1 VETVGKEVGI
11 GSVLGEHIQARKKIT
26 NLGATV
32 RASANACCN
41 SGMRADEM
49 MDSNWLTITAK
60 ASAHMCLNGGMRTDE
75 TVDSDW
81 LTITGKKVK

>member
-11 GSVLGEHIQARKKIT
+11 GSVLGEHIQARKK

-32 RASANACCN
+32 KASANLCC
-41 SGMRADEM
+41 
-49 MDSNWLTITAK
+49 
-60 ASAHMCLNGGMRTDE
+60 NGGMRTDE

-81 LTITGKKVK
+81 LIITAKKVK